1 LASPLPDWGAR
12 VGARDRSSEL
22 KPSPIISFLHQRGA
36 VKFAARATHH
46 ARLTRAASRKTGGG
60 IMNNSAAR
68 QQPPRAPGTGT
79 SNKNANKN
87 KRDAG
92 VPPAPRF

>member
-1 LASPLPDWGAR
+1 
-12 VGARDRSSEL
+12 
-22 KPSPIISFLHQRGA
+22 
-36 VKFAARATHH
+36 
-46 ARLTRAASRKTGGG
+46 
-60 IMNNSAAR
+60 MNNSAAR
-68 QQPPRAPGTGT
+68 QQPPQAPGTGT